1 MKDTLICVLHQPA
14 SKVRRVGK
22 VIKKLGLNYITI
34 KPCLGQ
40 KLPENYI
47 KYRGLIIFGGPMSVY
62 EAKKYKFLKYEIDCV
77 KKFIDYDIPV
87 FGICLGAQLIAKSL
101 GGEVFAQSD
110 EKHEIGYYPIF
121 PEKGSEKIFGKK
133 NTFFAYQW
141 HKDTF
146 TIPKGATLLATGSKF
161 KNQAFVFNKKTLAV
175 QFHPELT
182 INTMRKW
189 SKLAKKRN
197 IPETQSIQELDL
209 LAKKHESSVRNWL
222 DINLKN
228 LFL

>member
-1 MKDTLICVLHQPA
+1 M
-14 SKVRRVGK
+14 
-22 VIKKLGLNYITI
+22 
-34 KPCLGQ
+34 
-40 KLPENYI
+40 
-47 KYRGLIIFGGPMSVY
+47 
-62 EAKKYKFLKYEIDCV
+62 
-77 KKFIDYDIPV
+77 
-87 FGICLGAQLIAKSL
+87 
-101 GGEVFAQSD
+101 
-110 EKHEIGYYPIF
+110 
-121 PEKGSEKIFGKK
+121 
-133 NTFFAYQW
+133 
-141 HKDTF
+141 
-146 TIPKGATLLATGSKF
+146 
-161 KNQAFVFNKKTLAV
+161 FNKKTLAV